1 MLYLCIVIQ
10 KESPTDLTDLHRF
23 SSLQAT
29 VLTKAHSKDSA
40 RSQKSVKICVICG
53 KTKPPRGENFVRFE
67 RFVFKNQALRS
78 AHSTLTINHLN
89 TLKLML
95 LYVLKLNQNAKMP
108 EAYGKYYAYP
118 VITQTVGIDGL
129 AEHMASHNT
138 PFSKG
143 AIKGMITDMVSC
155 VKELTLQGFAVKI
168 DDLAIF
174 SIGIRNKEGAASEK
188 EFTIAKNI
196 DGFRLRARGTG
207 EFSAKTI
214 NLEATLKKAS
224 ALLGDGTTTDTTPDT
239 GKDTGKDTPGGDN
252 TDQGGSGTTG
262 EGGGDG
268 LE

>member
-1 MLYLCIVIQ
+1 MPTSMIIV
-10 KESPTDLTDLHRF
+10 DDFLDN
-23 SSLQAT
+23 
-29 VLTKAHSKDSA
+29 A
-40 RSQKSVKICVICG
+40 R
-53 KTKPPRGENFVRFE
+53 
-67 RFVFKNQALRS
+67 ALRE
-78 AHSTLTINHLN
+78 AALRLT
-89 TLKLML
+89 
-95 LYVLKLNQNAKMP
+95 
-108 EAYGKYYAYP
+108 YP
-118 VITQTVGIDGL
+118 PQEGMFPGRNSVERIDIDGL

-196 DGFRLRARGTG
+196 EGFRLRARGTG

-224 ALLGDGTTTDTTPDT
+224 ALLGDGTTTDTNPDT

-262 EGGGDG
+262 GSDVGM
-268 LE
+268 

>member
-1 MLYLCIVIQ
+1 
-10 KESPTDLTDLHRF
+10 
-23 SSLQAT
+23 
-29 VLTKAHSKDSA
+29 
-40 RSQKSVKICVICG
+40 
-53 KTKPPRGENFVRFE
+53 
-67 RFVFKNQALRS
+67 
-78 AHSTLTINHLN
+78 
-89 TLKLML
+89 ML

-118 VITQTVGIDGL
+118 VITQTVDIDGL

-155 VKELTLQGFAVKI
+155 IKELTLQGIAVKI

-207 EFSAKTI
+207 DFSTKTI

-224 ALLGDGTTTDTTPDT
+224 ALLGDGTTTDTDKGTT
-239 GKDTGKDTPGGDN
+239 GGENTEQGGSGTTGGGEN

-262 EGGGDG
+262 EGGGSDG

>member
-1 MLYLCIVIQ
+1 M
-10 KESPTDLTDLHRF
+10 
-23 SSLQAT
+23 
-29 VLTKAHSKDSA
+29 
-40 RSQKSVKICVICG
+40 KICEICG
-53 KTKPPRGENFVRFE
+53 KTKTPRGEKFVRFE

-155 VKELTLQGFAVKI
+155 IKELTLQGFAVKI

-196 DGFRLRARGTG
+196 EGFRLRARGTG

-214 NLEATLKKAS
+214 NLGATLKKAS
-224 ALLGDGTTTDTTPDT
+224 ALLGDGTTPDT
-239 GKDTGKDTPGGDN
+239 DKGTTGGEN

>member
-1 MLYLCIVIQ
+1 MIQ
-10 KESPTDLTDLHRF
+10 
-23 SSLQAT
+23 
-29 VLTKAHSKDSA
+29 
-40 RSQKSVKICVICG
+40 
-53 KTKPPRGENFVRFE
+53 
-67 RFVFKNQALRS
+67 
-78 AHSTLTINHLN
+78 
-89 TLKLML
+89 
-95 LYVLKLNQNAKMP
+95 YVLKKNINEKMP
-108 EAYGKYYAYP
+108 NAYGKFFAYP
-118 VITQTVGIDGL
+118 VITQTYDIDQL
-129 AEHMASHNT
+129 AEHMSSHNT

-155 VKELTLQGFAVKI
+155 IKELTLQGFAVKI

-224 ALLGDGTTTDTTPDT
+224 ALLGDGTTPDTNPDT

-262 EGGGDG
+262 GSDVGM
-268 LE
+268 

>member
-1 MLYLCIVIQ
+1 
-10 KESPTDLTDLHRF
+10 
-23 SSLQAT
+23 
-29 VLTKAHSKDSA
+29 
-40 RSQKSVKICVICG
+40 
-53 KTKPPRGENFVRFE
+53 
-67 RFVFKNQALRS
+67 
-78 AHSTLTINHLN
+78 
-89 TLKLML
+89 ML

-118 VITQTVGIDGL
+118 VITQTVDIDGL

-143 AIKGMITDMVSC
+143 AIKGMITDMAFC
-155 VKELTLQGFAVKI
+155 IKELCLQGISVKI

-214 NLEATLKKAS
+214 NLDATLKKAT
-224 ALLGDGTTTDTTPDT
+224 ALLGDDTSPDTDKGTT
-239 GKDTGKDTPGGDN
+239 GGDNTNQGGSGTTGGGN

-262 EGGGDG
+262 GENTDQGGSGTTGGENTDQGDSGTTGGDNVNF
-268 LE
+268 

>member
-1 MLYLCIVIQ
+1 
-10 KESPTDLTDLHRF
+10 
-23 SSLQAT
+23 
-29 VLTKAHSKDSA
+29 
-40 RSQKSVKICVICG
+40 
-53 KTKPPRGENFVRFE
+53 
-67 RFVFKNQALRS
+67 
-78 AHSTLTINHLN
+78 
-89 TLKLML
+89 ML

-174 SIGIRNKEGAASEK
+174 SIGIINKMGAASIK
-188 EFTIAKNI
+188 EWNLAKFVE
-196 DGFRLRARGTG
+196 GYRLRARATG
-207 EFSAKTI
+207 KLSNTQLSLDANAKNAMDLLNSSESA
-214 NLEATLKKAS
+214 A
-224 ALLGDGTTTDTTPDT
+224 GDTTTGDTTQ
-239 GKDTGKDTPGGDN
+239 GGG
-252 TDQGGSGTTG
+252 TSQGGSTDGTG
-262 EGGGDG
+262 DSGDG

>member
-1 MLYLCIVIQ
+1 VGKQNLREESKIRSIREIRVQESGTAQRPFNIQ
-10 KESPTDLTDLHRF
+10 
-23 SSLQAT
+23 
-29 VLTKAHSKDSA
+29 
-40 RSQKSVKICVICG
+40 
-53 KTKPPRGENFVRFE
+53 
-67 RFVFKNQALRS
+67 
-78 AHSTLTINHLN
+78 HSTLK

-118 VITQTVGIDGL
+118 VITQTVDIDGL

-155 VKELTLQGFAVKI
+155 IKELTLQGFAVKI

-224 ALLGDGTTTDTTPDT
+224 ALLGDGTTPDTTPDT